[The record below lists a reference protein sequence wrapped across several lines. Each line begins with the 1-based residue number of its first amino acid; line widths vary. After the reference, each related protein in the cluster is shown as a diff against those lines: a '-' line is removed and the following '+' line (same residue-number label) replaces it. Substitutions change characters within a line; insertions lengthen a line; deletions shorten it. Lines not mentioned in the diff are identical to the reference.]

1 MCICIHIHIHKL
13 EMRWGF
19 NWDHAIL
26 NFRAAP
32 LSEAGR
38 MEIVWSVV
46 HPNLTFRVILHGHD
60 NWHLCTQNRSR

>member
-1 MCICIHIHIHKL
+1 MS
-13 EMRWGF
+13 WGF

-38 MEIVWSVV
+38 MEIVWSV
-46 HPNLTFRVILHGHD
+46 
-60 NWHLCTQNRSR
+60 CTSKSYFHSDTPWTR